1 VSTFPE
7 VVSEADGLFQAANEA
22 VQSAKRNGRNQ
33 VRTTKVAARPR
44 GDIPITQQTLSVF
57 MRTDESV
64 RRLDEVIASACG
76 QPLELADDASFHVFE
91 KAKAL
96 EIITIEEL
104 ADLVRRSGDV
114 IRKMAR
120 CFVPTTPVPAGYSL
134 SFALDIAA
142 ARRGHPALR
151 AYFESLRLSNI
162 SGAYA
167 TEFLETLVLIDA
179 GG

>member
-1 VSTFPE
+1 
-7 VVSEADGLFQAANEA
+7 
-22 VQSAKRNGRNQ
+22 
-33 VRTTKVAARPR
+33 
-44 GDIPITQQTLSVF
+44 
-57 MRTDESV
+57 M
-64 RRLDEVIASACG
+64 IASACG